1 MCSHAIDAIA
11 FMDVLKPSP
20 VPKPN
25 ASMAPPRKPVMKSR
39 TGHRRLRHWFDQA
52 GGVVVWVG
60 GIATIVSILGI
71 FLYLLWEVFPL
82 FGSAEGRQDV
92 ALSLKSEAPISM
104 GTTLVGMD
112 EYREVV
118 FVLEG
123 SRLKFLRMPQGTPV
137 SDVGGALDIPGT
149 VQSSVLVG
157 QKGNLLS
164 VGTQEGLV
172 LQVEVHIRPVFEN
185 STRTMVPTVKLRPS
199 IRVIP
204 EGKTLLVHAH
214 TQKEEKQTIAAL
226 ATDGTLWLT
235 TVEEPGEFSL
245 SDELNIS
252 QRQMVVPSG
261 MTISRLVL
269 DRFGKRLVAGTQ
281 NGELVEWNLQ
291 DEGERGTRQVLV
303 STSGD
308 PVTALQYLLGERTLI
323 VGTGSGQVMTWAP
336 QDFPQA
342 GGGGIPFRKI
352 VTFQSHLSPV
362 QAISW
367 SQRDKGFLTAD
378 SQGGVILHHATT
390 GQTVLEFSSTGE
402 PTAALRFS
410 PKADGA
416 VWMGQNG
423 QLRTFV
429 IDNPHPEASFRALFF
444 PVTYEGYDQPA
455 HIWQSSSGSDEFEP
469 KLGLMP
475 LIFGTLKGTI
485 YAMILAIP
493 LAVMGAVYTAM
504 FMHPHLRS
512 IVKPIIEVMAA
523 LPSVVLGFLAG
534 LWFAPL
540 LQEIFP
546 ALVAMIGLLPLAIGV
561 VCLLWQTL
569 PKFVRHMDRYGLDL
583 GVLIV
588 SIVLVVSG
596 CLLANTS
603 IESLLFDG
611 SYKQWLFTHLGLVYD
626 QRNAIV
632 ISFAMGFAVIPIIF
646 SISEDSISNV
656 PRHLVAGSLALGAT
670 RWQTLMRLVIISAS
684 PGVFSALMI
693 GFGRAVGETM
703 IVLMATGNT
712 PIMDWSLF
720 NGFRTLSA
728 NIAVEMPEAP
738 HGGTLYRV
746 LFLSGLILF
755 AFTFSINTIAELVR
769 QRLRK
774 KYSQY

>member
-1 MCSHAIDAIA
+1 M
-11 FMDVLKPSP
+11 MMEPSP
-20 VPKPN
+20 
-25 ASMAPPRKPVMKSR
+25 ASGPTQSVVRPAHTVVKSR
-39 TGHRRLRHWFDQA
+39 TGHRRLRHWLDQA

-82 FGSAEGRQDV
+82 FRSASGTQDV
-92 ALSLKSEAPISM
+92 ALSVRHEGPMPIA
-104 GTTLVGMD
+104 TTLIGMD

-118 FVLEG
+118 YVLDG
-123 SRLKFLRMPQGTPV
+123 KLLQFIRMPQGDGV
-137 SDVGGALDIPGT
+137 DEVGGELAIPGM

-164 VGTQEGLV
+164 VATRDGLV
-172 LQVEVHIRPVFEN
+172 FPVEVGIRPVFKDRIR
-185 STRTMVPTVKLRPS
+185 SMVPHVKVGAS
-199 IRVIP
+199 IRVLP
-204 EGKTLLVHAH
+204 EGKTLEGHAH
-214 TQKEEKQTIAAL
+214 TRKDERQTIAAL

-235 TVEEPGEFSL
+235 TVEEPGEFAF
-245 SDELNIS
+245 SDEFTVS
-252 QRQMVVPSG
+252 QKALAVPEGMVF
-261 MTISRLVL
+261 TQLVL

-281 NGELVEWNLQ
+281 DGELVEWNLQ
-291 DEGERGTRQVLV
+291 DNAAKGTRRILV
-303 STSGD
+303 TAPGD
-308 PVTALQYLLGERTLI
+308 SVTALGYLLGERTLI
-323 VGTGSGQVMTWAP
+323 VGTESGSVMTWAP
-336 QDFPQA
+336 QDFPQT
-342 GGGGIPFRKI
+342 GERGLPFRKI
-352 VTFQSHLSPV
+352 STFQSHGNPV

-378 SQGGVILHHATT
+378 SEGRVILHHATT
-390 GQTVLEFSSTGE
+390 GQTVLEFPPTGQE
-402 PTAALRFS
+402 TAALRFS

-416 VWMGQNG
+416 VWLSRDG
-423 QLRTFV
+423 QLRTFS
-429 IDNPHPEASFRALFF
+429 IDNPHPEATFRSLFF
-444 PVTYEGYDQPA
+444 PVTYEGYDEPE

-469 KLGLMP
+469 KLGLIP

-512 IVKPIIEVMAA
+512 IIKPTIEIMAA

-540 LQEIFP
+540 LQDIFP
-546 ALVAMIGLLPLAIGV
+546 AVVAILGLLPFMIGL
-561 VCLLWQTL
+561 VCLLWQSF
-569 PKFVRHMDRYGLDL
+569 PKPVRQLDRYGLDL
-583 GVLIV
+583 VVLI
-588 SIVLVVSG
+588 STIVLTISA
-596 CLLANTS
+596 CLLMNTS
-603 IESLLFDG
+603 IEALLFG
-611 SYKQWLFTHLGLVYD
+611 GNYKQWLSNTLGLVYD

-670 RWQTLMRLVIISAS
+670 RWQTLTRLVLISAS
-684 PGVFSALMI
+684 PGIFSALMI

-755 AFTFSINTIAELVR
+755 AFTFSINTLAEVVR